1 MCVTELDGLF
11 DEVTLLGVVPGEVQ
25 HGDDPAEEPQERQ
38 DRNDADPRVNIG
50 VAMKKLAH
58 RVDIRAVPGPA
69 RRPMERLL

>member
-1 MCVTELDGLF
+1 MGVAELDGLF
-11 DEVTLLGVVPGEVQ
+11 DEFTLLGVVPGEVQ

-38 DRNDADPRVNIG
+38 DCHDADPRVNIG
-50 VAMKKLAH
+50 IAMEKLAH